1 MVLRGWKKFFRSEKD
16 TIAPASTIGGAAE
29 RAHPKKASAQ
39 KDDKPK
45 KRALRRPRAP
55 YRKEPHLEKQV
66 IADLSKKIREKPK
79 KFRTDRATLFEIADS
94 VLSEELKM
102 PRPQK
107 LKAHDVFTMFWTVR
121 RPSKKTQGSP
131 CHEWQGSVLKGAPVL
146 TTLQSQAKRHVLV
159 DARKYIVENPAGGKR
174 RNFRTVPENMCGN
187 PFCVNTKHIRM
198 VRKNPLSHQ
207 GENHPRAKFSDSQI
221 VRMVK
226 EFNAGKSA
234 KEVAEKWGIHTT
246 YVKQIMEKK
255 KRTEAT
261 RGLKIRGRF
270 GFK

>member
-1 MVLRGWKKFFRSEKD
+1 MVLSRWTKFFRSEKD
-16 TIAPASTIGGAAE
+16 TIAPASIEGGAAQSL
-29 RAHPKKASAQ
+29 RTKKSLTQ
-39 KDDKPK
+39 KEGKAK
-45 KRALRRPRAP
+45 KRSPQRPRAP
-55 YRKEPHLEKQV
+55 YMKEPRLETQV

-94 VLSEELKM
+94 VLSQELKM

-121 RPSKKTQGSP
+121 KPSKKTQGSP

-159 DARKYIVENPAGGKR
+159 DARKYIVENPAAGKR

-207 GENHPRAKFSDSQI
+207 GENHPRAKFSDSEI
-221 VRMVK
+221 RRMVK
-226 EFNAGKSA
+226 EYNAGKSA

-246 YVKQIMEKK
+246 YVNQIMEKK

-261 RGLKIRGRF
+261 QGLKIRGRF